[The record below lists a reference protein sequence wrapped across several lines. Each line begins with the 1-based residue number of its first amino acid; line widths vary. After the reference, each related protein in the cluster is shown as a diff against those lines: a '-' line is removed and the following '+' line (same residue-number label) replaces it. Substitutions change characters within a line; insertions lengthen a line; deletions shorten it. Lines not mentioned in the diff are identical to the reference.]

1 MRLEI
6 ECESRIG
13 MAREVLE
20 LFIPYGI
27 DVKRIEVGTDQK
39 SMHCTFPD
47 ISFDQL
53 QTLLAAMRR
62 IEGVKGVKTVMFTP
76 FEREKNALLTLLE
89 ALPDGVI
96 AVDLQGVVTM
106 ATESAV
112 NDLSIQYDQL
122 INQPISKV
130 VKGIRFNF
138 SEMNRATQ
146 VQSKRVR
153 VNGQNILME
162 MLPTFVSDEN
172 GESIPTG
179 AVINVKSAA
188 RVDEQ
193 TANLRRYPNI
203 ELHLS
208 DYLTRNISVSESMML
223 CFKQAEAILGLDMPI
238 LVYGEMGAGKE
249 ELVKAMYQQWCSTH
263 YDLDCEMRWLTGESI
278 RLSDIEGLSSGTGW
292 CVIQSLESIST
303 SCQKEL
309 IRFLKSQSYS
319 GFGMRI
325 VTLSHLSLDA
335 LREVS
340 SLNKELFYLLS
351 ALTLRVPSLAE
362 RKHDIEGLAEL
373 YLQDVADKLKRK
385 KPKLSKGALIKMKLY
400 SWPGNLNE
408 FRNICLQAVAL
419 NQTDIIQVDDLKF
432 ESYENRQ
439 HTIELIEDSLDKT
452 MKYWEAKLLKDLYPS
467 FPSSRL
473 LAKKVGL
480 SHSAVANKLR
490 DYGIGKVVSELKTRK
505 M

>member
-20 LFIPYGI
+20 LFIPYDI
-27 DVKRIEVGTDQK
+27 DVKRIEVDTDQK
-39 SMHCTFPD
+39 SMHCAFPD

-53 QTLLAAMRR
+53 QTLLAAIRR

-112 NDLSIQYDQL
+112 NDLSVQYDQL
-122 INQPISKV
+122 INQPLNKV
-130 VKGIRFNF
+130 IKGARFNF
-138 SEMNRATQ
+138 SEMSRVTR

-162 MLPTFVSDEN
+162 MLPTFVADEK
-172 GESIPTG
+172 GDSIPTG
-179 AVINVKSAA
+179 VVINVKSAA

-193 TANLRRYPNI
+193 AASIPRSPNSSI
-203 ELHLS
+203 ALPLS
-208 DYLTRNISVSESMML
+208 DYLTRNISVSESMLL
-223 CFKQAEAILGLDMPI
+223 CFKQAEAIVGLDMPV
-238 LVYGEMGAGKE
+238 LVYGEMGVGKE

-263 YDLDCEMRWLTGESI
+263 YNLDCELLWLTGENI
-278 RLSDIEGLSSGTGW
+278 NLSDIERLSSGEGW
-292 CVIQSLESIST
+292 CVIPSLEAIAEPF
-303 SCQKEL
+303 QKEL
-309 IRFLKSQSYS
+309 IQLLKSQSRS
-319 GFGMRI
+319 NFGMRI
-325 VTLSHLSLDA
+325 VTLSNLSLEA

-340 SLNKELFYLLS
+340 TLNKELFYLLS
-351 ALTLRVPSLAE
+351 ALTLRVPSLVD
-362 RKHDIEGLAEL
+362 RKNDIEGLAEL

-400 SWPGNLNE
+400 SWPGNLHE
-408 FRNICLQAVAL
+408 FRNVCLQAVVL
-419 NQTDIIQVDDLKF
+419 NQTDVIRVDDLRLEQNEDKL
-432 ESYENRQ
+432 NA
-439 HTIELIEDSLDKT
+439 IELIDDSLDKT
-452 MKYWEAKLLKDLYPS
+452 MKHLEAKLLKNLYPN

-490 DYGIGKVVSELKTRK
+490 DYGIGKGLT
-505 M
+505 